1 VAAETTREFG
11 EELRLNR
18 ELRDVSREQL
28 AAVTKVSVRQ
38 IESLEAGRFELLPA
52 EVFTRGFV
60 RSIALHLGL
69 DPEKSVAAYSHV
81 HRSWAAAAELQREL
95 TSPGSGTHPRLSRP
109 RRSVSSDTTVL
120 GLGIAALLALVT
132 GAAAFVKSRAADRHV
147 QSPSPTVA
155 VASDR
160 AETGPG
166 SLALPPAIAAA
177 TVALAPDENP
187 SRQTPPSAKAKSVP
201 VSGATVAKVA
211 TLAAGAAPVR
221 NAVPSSTQPSTGRQ
235 TGARLTLTFRADC
248 WTEVSIGGKVVVA
261 ELFRKGTRREF
272 SGVGRFTLT
281 LGDAGAVD
289 VAVDGRS
296 LQAIGR
302 PGEPVLNYPVGEAH
316 QPPING

>member
-1 VAAETTREFG
+1 MAAETTREFG
-11 EELRLNR
+11 EEFRRHR

-38 IESLEAGRFELLPA
+38 IEFLEAGRFERLPA

-69 DPEKSVAAYSHV
+69 DPEKSVAAFIHV
-81 HRSWAAAAELQREL
+81 HRSWAAAAELQNKL

-132 GAAAFVKSRAADRHV
+132 GAAAFVKSRAAERHI
-147 QSPSPTVA
+147 QGPSPTVA

-187 SRQTPPSAKAKSVP
+187 TRPTPPSATAKTVRVSV
-201 VSGATVAKVA
+201 ATVATAA
-211 TLAAGAAPVR
+211 TSVPGVVPVR
-221 NAVPSSTQPSTGRQ
+221 GSVPSSPGST
-235 TGARLTLTFRADC
+235 ARD
-248 WTEVSIGGKVVVA
+248 G
-261 ELFRKGTRREF
+261 
-272 SGVGRFTLT
+272 
-281 LGDAGAVD
+281 
-289 VAVDGRS
+289 GRS
-296 LQAIGR
+296 SATSPCRQSAR
-302 PGEPVLNYPVGEAH
+302 SCCWSAS
-316 QPPING
+316 

>member
-1 VAAETTREFG
+1 MAAETTREFG
-11 EELRLNR
+11 EEFRRHR

-69 DPEKSVAAYSHV
+69 DPEASVAAFIHV
-81 HRSWAAAAELQREL
+81 HRNWAAAAELQSKL

-132 GAAAFVKSRAADRHV
+132 GTAAFVKSRAAERNV
-147 QSPSPTVA
+147 QVPSPTVA
-155 VASDR
+155 VAADR
-160 AETGPG
+160 AESGPG

-177 TVALAPDENP
+177 TVALAPDESP
-187 SRQTPPSAKAKSVP
+187 TRPEPLTTSQAMSHTVP
-201 VSGATVAKVA
+201 V
-211 TLAAGAAPVR
+211 AAAAPVR
-221 NAVPSSTQPSTGRQ
+221 DSVASSSTQPSPGRPL
-235 TGARLTLTFRADC
+235 GARLTLTFRADC

-272 SGVGRFTLT
+272 TGVGRFTLT

-302 PGEPVLNYPVGEAH
+302 PGERVLNYPVGD
-316 QPPING
+316 QRRPQTTG